1 MSSNKI
7 KPEWAPDN
15 SNEEFASE
23 VKKGVKSFKKGAKS
37 IKKAADKKINA
48 AKPDIPDFKQGILE
62 GKLPMLAR
70 AITLIESNSRDHI
83 EKAQKLIGEIL
94 PHTGNSVRVGISG
107 PPGAGKSTFID
118 SLGDFLCEE
127 GKKVAVLAVDP
138 SSKLSGGSI
147 LGDKTRMDRLSRRD
161 NSFIRPSPS
170 GGALGGVARK
180 TRETILLCEAAG
192 FDTVIIETIGVG
204 QSEITVR
211 SMTDVFLLLLLP
223 GSGDNLQGI
232 KKGIVEIADL
242 LAVNKADGDAKNRA
256 ELTKK
261 AYEEALHYLI
271 SEERQFPPK
280 VFTCSALYD
289 NKIDAVWNEI
299 AAIIKKAKESGSF
312 NRQRNNQLID
322 WITSLAEEQL
332 ISGFYSHPKVADL
345 FPIIKEKSLT
355 GEITPTNA
363 VFALMDA
370 YNSI

>member
-15 SNEEFASE
+15 SVEEFASE
-23 VKKGVKSFKKGAKS
+23 VKKGVKSFKKAANHKTNSAKL
-37 IKKAADKKINA
+37 
-48 AKPDIPDFKQGILE
+48 DIPDFKRGILE
-62 GKLPMLAR
+62 GNLPILAR
-70 AITLIESNSRDHI
+70 AITLIESNSRVHI
-83 EKAQKLIGEIL
+83 EKAQKLISEIL

-118 SLGDFLCEE
+118 SLGDFLCGQ
-127 GKKVAVLAVDP
+127 GKKVAVLSVDP

-147 LGDKTRMDRLSRRD
+147 LGDKTRMERLSRRE

-192 FDTVIIETIGVG
+192 FDTVIIETMGVG

-271 SEERQFPPK
+271 SEERQIPPK
-280 VFTCSALYD
+280 VFTCSALED
-289 NKIDAVWNEI
+289 DKIDVLWNEI
-299 AAIIKKAKESGSF
+299 AAVTKKAKESGAF

-332 ISGFYSHPKVADL
+332 ISGFYSHPAVAEL
-345 FPIIKEKSLT
+345 LPKIKDKSLK
-355 GEITPTNA
+355 GEITPVNA
-363 VFALMDA
+363 VLALMEA
-370 YNSI
+370 YNSK